1 MRKVRKR
8 FLQDRSFLIFEFKN
22 EGSVRQFSI
31 LPFFEN
37 ISILED
43 QKANLAVYDLVGRA
57 GNMYAYT
64 GAKSRQF
71 KLNFRMNIMH
81 INDILNQEGL
91 TYTDFSDKI
100 VNLENKKNIRELF
113 LKPPA
118 LKDIKS
124 PSTEKSFF
132 KSRAQ
137 SAQAD
142 YFKLNGYNP
151 NDLSTR
157 VPIGGI
163 PNSDPFGLLRE
174 NIQDAQGLLGLG
186 DLAPLVANGIR
197 TKAINLT
204 LWWINLVRSSV
215 LNNANNTIYGPP
227 IIRINH
233 GLLYNN
239 VPCVCNSFSIKET
252 PNTTYDVLTAT
263 PHMFDIS
270 MALEEVRNSFGDY
283 DPRKVDTADN
293 VAGWDSLHKY
303 KTMDPHTGPGRFF

>member
-124 PSTEKSFF
+124 PPTDDIFF
-132 KSRAQ
+132 KSQAQ

-142 YFKLNGYNP
+142 YFKLNGANAVEIIQGRG
-151 NDLSTR
+151 S
-157 VPIGGI
+157 
-163 PNSDPFGLLRE
+163 SDPNLEFELRS
-174 NIQDAQGLLGLG
+174 
-186 DLAPLVANGIR
+186 LVTNGIR